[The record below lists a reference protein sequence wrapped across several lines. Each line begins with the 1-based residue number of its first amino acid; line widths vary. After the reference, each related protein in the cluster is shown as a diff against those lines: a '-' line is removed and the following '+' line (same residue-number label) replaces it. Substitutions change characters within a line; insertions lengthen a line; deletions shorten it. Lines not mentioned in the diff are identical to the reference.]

1 MPVSSVNPGAVAV
14 DNGSNDVVA
23 DGSRFEPLGWL
34 NMMRACDGTF
44 DVRLERFRADK
55 KASGTAA
62 ATMTTTTT
70 TAATVNGGD
79 AATEEATS
87 RKCEGQLSSLNAAN
101 SCSSYKSANR
111 MTEMAQEDYHG
122 PSWNNL
128 PSVIL
133 QEIFSY
139 LSHETRIRASQV
151 SRWEDQSDRE
161 RERQRERE
169 REWEREGG
177 ERESLVFSFLRSLSV
192 LIVCTVNWADIVR
205 PIKVVCQSQ
214 ERFLYT
220 MEGTYQWED
229 PLSRLTLHIALLTCV
244 VRSLIHDLCVCDSRL
259 VSLRFLFMLLSSSEI
274 VDI

>member
-1 MPVSSVNPGAVAV
+1 MKRGRGEGGKGRGTGAHIPFQCMCMPVSSVNPGAVAV
-14 DNGSNDVVA
+14 DSGSNDVVA

-44 DVRLERFRADK
+44 DVRLERFRA
-55 KASGTAA
+55 SGTAA
-62 ATMTTTTT
+62 ATTTTTMT
-70 TAATVNGGD
+70 TAATMNGGD

-151 SRWEDQSDRE
+151 SRWKDQRVTKRE
-161 RERQRERE
+161 RE
-169 REWEREGG
+169 
-177 ERESLVFSFLRSLSV
+177 S
-192 LIVCTVNWADIVR
+192 
-205 PIKVVCQSQ
+205 K
-214 ERFLYT
+214 
-220 MEGTYQWED
+220 
-229 PLSRLTLHIALLTCV
+229 
-244 VRSLIHDLCVCDSRL
+244 
-259 VSLRFLFMLLSSSEI
+259 
-274 VDI
+274 